1 MEMTVVGAEQ
11 PDLVSGVTPAR
22 RAAATEATW
31 ATVLG
36 VRVGPWPADE
46 LHGPP
51 GHLGL
56 LVLDGLLC
64 REVLVG
70 HRSYVELLGEGDLL
84 RPWDPPGGEASSG
97 ADTRWA
103 VQTELR
109 LAVLDRAFALRIGG
123 FPEIT
128 AALMGRLVRR
138 SRWLAFH
145 VAVAHL
151 PQLDA
156 RLRLMFWYLAD
167 RWGRMTPA
175 GVVVPVRLSH
185 ERLGALVCAR
195 RSPVTRALAR
205 LRAGGEVTR
214 LPDGTWM
221 LGSRPPEYPQHTGGP
236 AWCS

>member
-1 MEMTVVGAEQ
+1 MVGAEQ
-11 PDLVSGVTPAR
+11 PDLVSGVPRAR
-22 RAAATEATW
+22 RAEAVEATW

-36 VRVGPWPADE
+36 LRLAPWPAGE
-46 LHGPP
+46 LRGPP

-84 RPWDPPGGEASSG
+84 RPWDPLSDDASSSAG
-97 ADTRWA
+97 TRWTA
-103 VQTELR
+103 YSEVR
-109 LAVLDRAFALRIGG
+109 LAVLDRAFALRIGA

-128 AALMGRLVRR
+128 AALMGRGVRR

-156 RLRLMFWYLAD
+156 RLRLMFGYLAD
-167 RWGRMTPA
+167 RWGRVTPA
-175 GVVVPVRLSH
+175 GMVIQLRLSH
-185 ERLGALVCAR
+185 ELLGALVGAR

-205 LRAGGEVTR
+205 LRASGEVSR

-221 LGSRPPEYPQHTGGP
+221 LCARPPEHVEHLGAR